1 MERINEQ
8 YIDDI
13 LSIIYD
19 DEKIL
24 TKVLISLIDKKSNY
38 SVVNIISQVKWIP
51 QEVIAHIFKTLNIDV
66 FNLLIKEIKES
77 LYDTWIID
85 ETEETAV
92 GKKIIEILESKRVHT
107 LSLTEASA
115 YERMIS
121 FVKDNYIEAKCKC
134 GNDLLDPDGEGIY
147 TDVNLP
153 FVFNKYT
160 QCFEE
165 VVEEYT
171 EISGRYRCGH
181 CDRDVTDLIRH
192 II

>member
-38 SVVNIISQVKWIP
+38 SAVNIISQVKWIP
-51 QEVIAHIFKTLNIDV
+51 QEVIAHIFKTLNI
-66 FNLLIKEIKES
+66 
-77 LYDTWIID
+77 YDTWIID